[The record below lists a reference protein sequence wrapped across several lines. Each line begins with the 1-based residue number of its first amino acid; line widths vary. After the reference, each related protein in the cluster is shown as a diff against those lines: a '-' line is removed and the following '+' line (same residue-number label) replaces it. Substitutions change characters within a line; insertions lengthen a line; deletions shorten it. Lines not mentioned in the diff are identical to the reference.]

1 MKLKIEN
8 AQGQRYDGASAMT
21 DTKSGV
27 ATQLKLLNG
36 KCLFTYCYGHALNL
50 TVGSVIRNLNT
61 AYEICK
67 LVRK

>member
-27 ATQLKLLNG
+27 ATQVIKRKMSFYILLWTCTESCCW
-36 KCLFTYCYGHALNL
+36 KCYSKFEY
-50 TVGSVIRNLNT
+50 SIRD
-61 AYEICK
+61 I
-67 LVRK
+67 